1 MAEEHSILDAFRT
14 NPRTRHPALLVRDDG
29 SEDDVTIT
37 EFTTTGFRLA
47 VSLRP
52 KLGELVLLRV
62 VGLRDVPGRFAGL
75 TERRRVARFSL
86 QFRTGSKSGPSGQR
100 PQA

>member
-1 MAEEHSILDAFRT
+1 MAREHSILDAFRT
-14 NPRTRHPALLVRDDG
+14 NPRARHPALLVRDDG

-62 VGLRDVPGRFAGL
+62 GGLRDIPGKIRWAHGAEAGG
-75 TERRRVARFSL
+75 SL
-86 QFRTGSKSGPSGQR
+86 
-100 PQA
+100 